1 MDGAAPML
9 LRTPLILPDRLLK
22 VTYTPQLKRR
32 MKMAKTV
39 AVTDNTFDEIVLKSA
54 NPVLVDFWATW
65 CRPCQMVAPILE
77 ELTEEYAGKLT
88 IAKLD
93 VDQNQLTAQK
103 FRVMSIPTMLI
114 FKRGKPVANI
124 VGFKPKDKLKQELD
138 AALG

>member
-1 MDGAAPML
+1 MSN
-9 LRTPLILPDRLLK
+9 TI
-22 VTYTPQLKRR
+22 
-32 MKMAKTV
+32 
-39 AVTDNTFDEIVLKSA
+39 AVTDSTFDQLVLKSG

-77 ELTEEYAGKLT
+77 ELTKEYSGKLT

-93 VDQNQLTAQK
+93 VDQNQQTAAQ
-103 FRVMSIPTMLI
+103 FHVMSIPTMII
-114 FKRGKPVANI
+114 FKQGKPVANI

>member
-1 MDGAAPML
+1 LG
-9 LRTPLILPDRLLK
+9 
-22 VTYTPQLKRR
+22 
-32 MKMAKTV
+32 KTV
-39 AVTDNTFDEIVLKSA
+39 AVTDSTFEEIVLKAA

-77 ELTEEYAGKLT
+77 ELTQEFTGKLT

-93 VDQNQLTAQK
+93 VDQNQQTAQK
-103 FRVMSIPTMLI
+103 YHVMSIPTMI
-114 FKRGKPVANI
+114 VFKQGKPVANI

>member
-1 MDGAAPML
+1 
-9 LRTPLILPDRLLK
+9 
-22 VTYTPQLKRR
+22 V
-32 MKMAKTV
+32 AKTV
-39 AVTDNTFDEIVLKSA
+39 AVTDSTFEEIVLKSA

-77 ELTEEYAGKLT
+77 ELTQEYTGKLT

-93 VDQNQLTAQK
+93 VDQNQQTAQK
-103 FRVMSIPTMLI
+103 YHVMSIPTMI
-114 FKRGKPVANI
+114 VFKLGRPVANI